1 MDLVTEDKE
10 FEAPNPNV
18 LVVSDE
24 PAAMAAPC
32 PTIPLGPVTQARLL
46 NIKSIPVFLSSR
58 LPLAGWAM
66 HTWLSLFCLRR
77 NGVTQPIIQP

>member
-46 NIKSIPVFLSSR
+46 NIKSIPVFFEQPASSGGMGD
-58 LPLAGWAM
+58 AHMA
-66 HTWLSLFCLRR
+66 
-77 NGVTQPIIQP
+77 